1 MVYSNDDGSE
11 TASLIVERLVRQAP
25 FSMSVNGMSVT
36 ATSVCSNCDT
46 STAISLSPAVGG
58 GLFVGG
64 FVVAAVIAVII
75 IIV

>member
-46 STAISLSPAVGG
+46 ATSLSPAAGG